1 MIRDFWIQKKTS
13 VKIQGYKKESD
24 FASRR
29 FEGLV
34 TVTLREVNASEGFNT
49 CYFKL
54 VTNLNSRRL
63 SNNHVITI
71 FGESTR
77 IDKSTESFGEFE
89 FGKSSDK
96 STTKSLRRVAIRQ
109 ETSFGELISK
119 HLFSKTLIRVLFQ
132 RFLNFK

>member
-1 MIRDFWIQKKTS
+1 M
-13 VKIQGYKKESD
+13 
-24 FASRR
+24 
-29 FEGLV
+29 
-34 TVTLREVNASEGFNT
+34 NASEGFNT

-132 RFLNFK
+132 RFLNWKYFGGVNSELFCTNIYRV